1 MTQGMAGKPLLQGK
15 GAGGAGRMAQQPGPA
30 AGETGAALAAG
41 REKGPMEGTEE
52 ARQAVF
58 AANEMPG
65 ANPARA
71 GAASTG
77 PETSAANFGREAA
90 HAQRVTGQPG
100 FAKGEMGGVS
110 RTRAGAASAGP
121 GMSAA
126 NFGREAAHAQRV
138 TGLPGFAKGEMPGVN
153 PARAGAASAGPETS
167 AANFGREAA
176 HAQRVTGQPGFA
188 KGEMG
193 GVSRTRAGAANV
205 SPKTSAANFGRKED
219 ARQMAR
225 RTARAAMRIWAARTR
240 RMREGWPG
248 QEAVLCPEC
257 GRALAGGSP
266 LYVRRGTG
274 ACLGCARDVD
284 RHTPF
289 LPVCPV
295 CMGALGAGGPGEVPL
310 YTAHGCDFVLGCG
323 HCVAV
328 REAGWPGQL
337 EEGAGGC

>member
-41 REKGPMEGTEE
+41 REKGPMAGTEE

-71 GAASTG
+71 GAASVG
-77 PETSAANFGREAA
+77 P
-90 HAQRVTGQPG
+90 
-100 FAKGEMGGVS
+100 K
-110 RTRAGAASAGP
+110 
-121 GMSAA
+121 MSAA
-126 NFGREAAHAQRV
+126 NFGRE
-138 TGLPGFAKGEMPGVN
+138 
-153 PARAGAASAGPETS
+153 
-167 AANFGREAA
+167 
-176 HAQRVTGQPGFA
+176 
-188 KGEMG
+188 
-193 GVSRTRAGAANV
+193 
-205 SPKTSAANFGRKED
+205 ED
-219 ARQMAR
+219 ARQAAR

-257 GRALAGGSP
+257 GRALAGGSL

-337 EEGAGGC
+337 EEEAGGC

>member
-1 MTQGMAGKPLLQGK
+1 MTQGMAGKPLIQGK

-41 REKGPMEGTEE
+41 REKGPMAGTEE

-77 PETSAANFGREAA
+77 PETSAANFGRE
-90 HAQRVTGQPG
+90 
-100 FAKGEMGGVS
+100 
-110 RTRAGAASAGP
+110 
-121 GMSAA
+121 
-126 NFGREAAHAQRV
+126 
-138 TGLPGFAKGEMPGVN
+138 
-153 PARAGAASAGPETS
+153 
-167 AANFGREAA
+167 
-176 HAQRVTGQPGFA
+176 
-188 KGEMG
+188 
-193 GVSRTRAGAANV
+193 
-205 SPKTSAANFGRKED
+205 ED
-219 ARQMAR
+219 ARQAAR

-240 RMREGWPG
+240 RVREGWPG

-295 CMGALGAGGPGEVPL
+295 CMGALDAGGPGEVPL

-337 EEGAGGC
+337 EEEAGGC

>member
-30 AGETGAALAAG
+30 AGEMGAALAAG
-41 REKGPMEGTEE
+41 REKGPMAGTEE

-71 GAASTG
+71 GAASVG
-77 PETSAANFGREAA
+77 PE
-90 HAQRVTGQPG
+90 
-100 FAKGEMGGVS
+100 
-110 RTRAGAASAGP
+110 
-121 GMSAA
+121 
-126 NFGREAAHAQRV
+126 
-138 TGLPGFAKGEMPGVN
+138 
-153 PARAGAASAGPETS
+153 
-167 AANFGREAA
+167 
-176 HAQRVTGQPGFA
+176 
-188 KGEMG
+188 
-193 GVSRTRAGAANV
+193 
-205 SPKTSAANFGRKED
+205 TSAANFGRKED
-219 ARQMAR
+219 ARQAAR

-337 EEGAGGC
+337 EEEAGGC

>member
-41 REKGPMEGTEE
+41 REKGPMAGTEE

-58 AANEMPG
+58 AANEM
-65 ANPARA
+65 
-71 GAASTG
+71 
-77 PETSAANFGREAA
+77 
-90 HAQRVTGQPG
+90 
-100 FAKGEMGGVS
+100 GG
-110 RTRAGAASAGP
+110 
-121 GMSAA
+121 
-126 NFGREAAHAQRV
+126 
-138 TGLPGFAKGEMPGVN
+138 
-153 PARAGAASAGPETS
+153 
-167 AANFGREAA
+167 
-176 HAQRVTGQPGFA
+176 
-188 KGEMG
+188 
-193 GVSRTRAGAANV
+193 V
-205 SPKTSAANFGRKED
+205 SPKTSAANFGREED
-219 ARQMAR
+219 ARQAAR
-225 RTARAAMRIWAARTR
+225 RTARAAMRICAARTR

-337 EEGAGGC
+337 EEEAGGC

>member
-1 MTQGMAGKPLLQGK
+1 MTQGMAGNPLLQGK

-41 REKGPMEGTEE
+41 REKSPMAGTGE

-58 AANEMPG
+58 AANEM
-65 ANPARA
+65 
-71 GAASTG
+71 
-77 PETSAANFGREAA
+77 
-90 HAQRVTGQPG
+90 
-100 FAKGEMGGVS
+100 GG
-110 RTRAGAASAGP
+110 
-121 GMSAA
+121 
-126 NFGREAAHAQRV
+126 
-138 TGLPGFAKGEMPGVN
+138 
-153 PARAGAASAGPETS
+153 
-167 AANFGREAA
+167 
-176 HAQRVTGQPGFA
+176 
-188 KGEMG
+188 
-193 GVSRTRAGAANV
+193 V
-205 SPKTSAANFGRKED
+205 SPKTSAANFGREED
-219 ARQMAR
+219 ARQAAR

-257 GRALAGGSP
+257 GRALAGGSL

-337 EEGAGGC
+337 EEEAGGC

>member
-1 MTQGMAGKPLLQGK
+1 
-15 GAGGAGRMAQQPGPA
+15 
-30 AGETGAALAAG
+30 
-41 REKGPMEGTEE
+41 
-52 ARQAVF
+52 
-58 AANEMPG
+58 
-65 ANPARA
+65 
-71 GAASTG
+71 
-77 PETSAANFGREAA
+77 
-90 HAQRVTGQPG
+90 
-100 FAKGEMGGVS
+100 
-110 RTRAGAASAGP
+110 
-121 GMSAA
+121 
-126 NFGREAAHAQRV
+126 
-138 TGLPGFAKGEMPGVN
+138 
-153 PARAGAASAGPETS
+153 
-167 AANFGREAA
+167 
-176 HAQRVTGQPGFA
+176 
-188 KGEMG
+188 
-193 GVSRTRAGAANV
+193 
-205 SPKTSAANFGRKED
+205 
-219 ARQMAR
+219 MAR

>member
-41 REKGPMEGTEE
+41 REKGPMAGTGE

-58 AANEMPG
+58 AANEMGG
-65 ANPARA
+65 A
-71 GAASTG
+71 S
-77 PETSAANFGREAA
+77 PETSAANFGRE
-90 HAQRVTGQPG
+90 
-100 FAKGEMGGVS
+100 
-110 RTRAGAASAGP
+110 
-121 GMSAA
+121 
-126 NFGREAAHAQRV
+126 
-138 TGLPGFAKGEMPGVN
+138 
-153 PARAGAASAGPETS
+153 
-167 AANFGREAA
+167 
-176 HAQRVTGQPGFA
+176 
-188 KGEMG
+188 
-193 GVSRTRAGAANV
+193 
-205 SPKTSAANFGRKED
+205 ED
-219 ARQMAR
+219 ARQAAR

-323 HCVAV
+323 RCVAV

-337 EEGAGGC
+337 EEEAGGC

>member
-41 REKGPMEGTEE
+41 REKGPMAGTEE

-71 GAASTG
+71 GAASVG
-77 PETSAANFGREAA
+77 PE
-90 HAQRVTGQPG
+90 
-100 FAKGEMGGVS
+100 
-110 RTRAGAASAGP
+110 
-121 GMSAA
+121 
-126 NFGREAAHAQRV
+126 
-138 TGLPGFAKGEMPGVN
+138 
-153 PARAGAASAGPETS
+153 
-167 AANFGREAA
+167 
-176 HAQRVTGQPGFA
+176 
-188 KGEMG
+188 
-193 GVSRTRAGAANV
+193 
-205 SPKTSAANFGRKED
+205 TSAANFGRKED
-219 ARQMAR
+219 ARRAAR
-225 RTARAAMRIWAARTR
+225 HTARAAMRIWAARTR
-240 RMREGWPG
+240 RMRGGWPG

-295 CMGALGAGGPGEVPL
+295 CMGALDAGGPGEVPL

-337 EEGAGGC
+337 EEEAGGC

>member
-15 GAGGAGRMAQQPGPA
+15 WAGGAGRMAQQPGPA

-41 REKGPMEGTEE
+41 REKGPMAGTEE

-58 AANEMPG
+58 SANEIPG
-65 ANPARA
+65 A
-71 GAASTG
+71 
-77 PETSAANFGREAA
+77 
-90 HAQRVTGQPG
+90 
-100 FAKGEMGGVS
+100 S
-110 RTRAGAASAGP
+110 RTRAGAAS
-121 GMSAA
+121 
-126 NFGREAAHAQRV
+126 V
-138 TGLPGFAKGEMPGVN
+138 
-153 PARAGAASAGPETS
+153 GPE
-167 AANFGREAA
+167 
-176 HAQRVTGQPGFA
+176 
-188 KGEMG
+188 
-193 GVSRTRAGAANV
+193 
-205 SPKTSAANFGRKED
+205 TSAANFGRKED
-219 ARQMAR
+219 ARQAAR

-328 REAGWPGQL
+328 REAGWPGQP
-337 EEGAGGC
+337 EEEAGGC

>member
-41 REKGPMEGTEE
+41 REKGPMAGTEE

-58 AANEMPG
+58 AANEM
-65 ANPARA
+65 
-71 GAASTG
+71 
-77 PETSAANFGREAA
+77 
-90 HAQRVTGQPG
+90 
-100 FAKGEMGGVS
+100 GG
-110 RTRAGAASAGP
+110 
-121 GMSAA
+121 
-126 NFGREAAHAQRV
+126 
-138 TGLPGFAKGEMPGVN
+138 
-153 PARAGAASAGPETS
+153 
-167 AANFGREAA
+167 
-176 HAQRVTGQPGFA
+176 
-188 KGEMG
+188 
-193 GVSRTRAGAANV
+193 V
-205 SPKTSAANFGRKED
+205 SPKTSAANFGREED
-219 ARQMAR
+219 ARQAAR

-266 LYVRRGTG
+266 YVRRGTG

-337 EEGAGGC
+337 EEEAGGC

>member
-1 MTQGMAGKPLLQGK
+1 MTQGTAGKPLLQGK

-41 REKGPMEGTEE
+41 REKGPMAGTEE

-71 GAASTG
+71 GAAS
-77 PETSAANFGREAA
+77 
-90 HAQRVTGQPG
+90 
-100 FAKGEMGGVS
+100 
-110 RTRAGAASAGP
+110 
-121 GMSAA
+121 
-126 NFGREAAHAQRV
+126 
-138 TGLPGFAKGEMPGVN
+138 
-153 PARAGAASAGPETS
+153 AGPETS
-167 AANFGREAA
+167 AANFGRE
-176 HAQRVTGQPGFA
+176 
-188 KGEMG
+188 
-193 GVSRTRAGAANV
+193 
-205 SPKTSAANFGRKED
+205 ED
-219 ARQMAR
+219 ARQAAR

-240 RMREGWPG
+240 RVREGWPG

-337 EEGAGGC
+337 EEEAGGC

>member
-1 MTQGMAGKPLLQGK
+1 MTQGMAGNPLLQGK

-41 REKGPMEGTEE
+41 REKGPMAGTEE

-58 AANEMPG
+58 AANEMG
-65 ANPARA
+65 
-71 GAASTG
+71 GVS
-77 PETSAANFGREAA
+77 PETSAANFGRE
-90 HAQRVTGQPG
+90 
-100 FAKGEMGGVS
+100 
-110 RTRAGAASAGP
+110 
-121 GMSAA
+121 
-126 NFGREAAHAQRV
+126 
-138 TGLPGFAKGEMPGVN
+138 
-153 PARAGAASAGPETS
+153 
-167 AANFGREAA
+167 
-176 HAQRVTGQPGFA
+176 
-188 KGEMG
+188 
-193 GVSRTRAGAANV
+193 
-205 SPKTSAANFGRKED
+205 ED
-219 ARQMAR
+219 ARQAAR

-257 GRALAGGSP
+257 GRALAGGRP

-337 EEGAGGC
+337 EEEAGGC

>member
-1 MTQGMAGKPLLQGK
+1 MTQGVAGKPLLQGK

-41 REKGPMEGTEE
+41 REKGPMAGTEE

-71 GAASTG
+71 GAASVG
-77 PETSAANFGREAA
+77 P
-90 HAQRVTGQPG
+90 
-100 FAKGEMGGVS
+100 K
-110 RTRAGAASAGP
+110 
-121 GMSAA
+121 MSAA
-126 NFGREAAHAQRV
+126 NFGRE
-138 TGLPGFAKGEMPGVN
+138 
-153 PARAGAASAGPETS
+153 
-167 AANFGREAA
+167 
-176 HAQRVTGQPGFA
+176 
-188 KGEMG
+188 
-193 GVSRTRAGAANV
+193 
-205 SPKTSAANFGRKED
+205 ED
-219 ARQMAR
+219 ARQAAR

-337 EEGAGGC
+337 EEEAGGC

>member
-41 REKGPMEGTEE
+41 REKGPMAGTEE

-58 AANEMPG
+58 SANEMGG
-65 ANPARA
+65 A
-71 GAASTG
+71 S
-77 PETSAANFGREAA
+77 PETSAANFGRE
-90 HAQRVTGQPG
+90 
-100 FAKGEMGGVS
+100 
-110 RTRAGAASAGP
+110 
-121 GMSAA
+121 
-126 NFGREAAHAQRV
+126 
-138 TGLPGFAKGEMPGVN
+138 
-153 PARAGAASAGPETS
+153 
-167 AANFGREAA
+167 
-176 HAQRVTGQPGFA
+176 
-188 KGEMG
+188 
-193 GVSRTRAGAANV
+193 
-205 SPKTSAANFGRKED
+205 ED
-219 ARQMAR
+219 ARQAAR

-337 EEGAGGC
+337 EEEAGGC

>member
-1 MTQGMAGKPLLQGK
+1 MTQGMAGNPLLQGK
-15 GAGGAGRMAQQPGPA
+15 GACGAGRMAQQPGPA

-41 REKGPMEGTEE
+41 REKGPMAGTEE

-58 AANEMPG
+58 AANEM
-65 ANPARA
+65 
-71 GAASTG
+71 
-77 PETSAANFGREAA
+77 
-90 HAQRVTGQPG
+90 
-100 FAKGEMGGVS
+100 GG
-110 RTRAGAASAGP
+110 
-121 GMSAA
+121 
-126 NFGREAAHAQRV
+126 
-138 TGLPGFAKGEMPGVN
+138 
-153 PARAGAASAGPETS
+153 
-167 AANFGREAA
+167 
-176 HAQRVTGQPGFA
+176 
-188 KGEMG
+188 
-193 GVSRTRAGAANV
+193 V
-205 SPKTSAANFGRKED
+205 SPKTSAANFGREED
-219 ARQMAR
+219 ARQAAR

-337 EEGAGGC
+337 EEEAGGC

>member
-1 MTQGMAGKPLLQGK
+1 MTQGMAGNPLLQGK

-41 REKGPMEGTEE
+41 REKSPMAGTGE

-58 AANEMPG
+58 AANEM
-65 ANPARA
+65 
-71 GAASTG
+71 
-77 PETSAANFGREAA
+77 
-90 HAQRVTGQPG
+90 
-100 FAKGEMGGVS
+100 GGVS
-110 RTRAGAASAGP
+110 P
-121 GMSAA
+121 KMSAA
-126 NFGREAAHAQRV
+126 NFGRE
-138 TGLPGFAKGEMPGVN
+138 
-153 PARAGAASAGPETS
+153 
-167 AANFGREAA
+167 
-176 HAQRVTGQPGFA
+176 
-188 KGEMG
+188 
-193 GVSRTRAGAANV
+193 
-205 SPKTSAANFGRKED
+205 ED
-219 ARQMAR
+219 ARQAAR

-240 RMREGWPG
+240 RVREGWPG

-295 CMGALGAGGPGEVPL
+295 CMGALDAGGPGEVPL

-337 EEGAGGC
+337 EEEAGGC

>member
-41 REKGPMEGTEE
+41 REKGPMAGTEE

-58 AANEMPG
+58 AANEMG
-65 ANPARA
+65 
-71 GAASTG
+71 GVS
-77 PETSAANFGREAA
+77 PETSAANFGRE
-90 HAQRVTGQPG
+90 
-100 FAKGEMGGVS
+100 
-110 RTRAGAASAGP
+110 
-121 GMSAA
+121 
-126 NFGREAAHAQRV
+126 
-138 TGLPGFAKGEMPGVN
+138 
-153 PARAGAASAGPETS
+153 
-167 AANFGREAA
+167 
-176 HAQRVTGQPGFA
+176 
-188 KGEMG
+188 
-193 GVSRTRAGAANV
+193 
-205 SPKTSAANFGRKED
+205 ED
-219 ARQMAR
+219 ARQAAR

-337 EEGAGGC
+337 EEEAGGC

>member
-15 GAGGAGRMAQQPGPA
+15 WAGGAGRMAQQPGPA

-41 REKGPMEGTEE
+41 REKGPMAGTEE

-58 AANEMPG
+58 SANEMGG
-65 ANPARA
+65 A
-71 GAASTG
+71 S
-77 PETSAANFGREAA
+77 PETSAANFGRE
-90 HAQRVTGQPG
+90 
-100 FAKGEMGGVS
+100 
-110 RTRAGAASAGP
+110 
-121 GMSAA
+121 
-126 NFGREAAHAQRV
+126 
-138 TGLPGFAKGEMPGVN
+138 
-153 PARAGAASAGPETS
+153 
-167 AANFGREAA
+167 
-176 HAQRVTGQPGFA
+176 
-188 KGEMG
+188 
-193 GVSRTRAGAANV
+193 
-205 SPKTSAANFGRKED
+205 ED
-219 ARQMAR
+219 ARQAAR

-337 EEGAGGC
+337 EEEAGGC

>member
-41 REKGPMEGTEE
+41 REKGPMAGTEE

-58 AANEMPG
+58 SANEMGG
-65 ANPARA
+65 A
-71 GAASTG
+71 S
-77 PETSAANFGREAA
+77 PE
-90 HAQRVTGQPG
+90 
-100 FAKGEMGGVS
+100 
-110 RTRAGAASAGP
+110 
-121 GMSAA
+121 
-126 NFGREAAHAQRV
+126 
-138 TGLPGFAKGEMPGVN
+138 
-153 PARAGAASAGPETS
+153 
-167 AANFGREAA
+167 
-176 HAQRVTGQPGFA
+176 
-188 KGEMG
+188 
-193 GVSRTRAGAANV
+193 
-205 SPKTSAANFGRKED
+205 TSAANFGRKED
-219 ARQMAR
+219 ARQAAR

-337 EEGAGGC
+337 EEEAGGC

>member
-1 MTQGMAGKPLLQGK
+1 MTQGMAGNPLLQGK
-15 GAGGAGRMAQQPGPA
+15 GAGGAGHMAQQPGPA

-41 REKGPMEGTEE
+41 REKGPMAGTEE

-58 AANEMPG
+58 AANEM
-65 ANPARA
+65 
-71 GAASTG
+71 
-77 PETSAANFGREAA
+77 
-90 HAQRVTGQPG
+90 
-100 FAKGEMGGVS
+100 GG
-110 RTRAGAASAGP
+110 
-121 GMSAA
+121 
-126 NFGREAAHAQRV
+126 
-138 TGLPGFAKGEMPGVN
+138 
-153 PARAGAASAGPETS
+153 
-167 AANFGREAA
+167 
-176 HAQRVTGQPGFA
+176 
-188 KGEMG
+188 
-193 GVSRTRAGAANV
+193 V
-205 SPKTSAANFGRKED
+205 SPKTSAANFGREED
-219 ARQMAR
+219 ARQAAR

-337 EEGAGGC
+337 EEEAGGC

>member
-41 REKGPMEGTEE
+41 REKSPMAGTGE

-58 AANEMPG
+58 AANE
-65 ANPARA
+65 R
-71 GAASTG
+71 
-77 PETSAANFGREAA
+77 
-90 HAQRVTGQPG
+90 
-100 FAKGEMGGVS
+100 GG
-110 RTRAGAASAGP
+110 
-121 GMSAA
+121 
-126 NFGREAAHAQRV
+126 
-138 TGLPGFAKGEMPGVN
+138 
-153 PARAGAASAGPETS
+153 
-167 AANFGREAA
+167 
-176 HAQRVTGQPGFA
+176 
-188 KGEMG
+188 
-193 GVSRTRAGAANV
+193 V
-205 SPKTSAANFGRKED
+205 SPKTSAVNFGREAD
-219 ARQMAR
+219 ARQAAR

-257 GRALAGGSP
+257 GRALAGGRP

-337 EEGAGGC
+337 EEEAGGC

>member
-41 REKGPMEGTEE
+41 REKSPMAGTGE

-58 AANEMPG
+58 AANEM
-65 ANPARA
+65 
-71 GAASTG
+71 
-77 PETSAANFGREAA
+77 
-90 HAQRVTGQPG
+90 
-100 FAKGEMGGVS
+100 GG
-110 RTRAGAASAGP
+110 
-121 GMSAA
+121 
-126 NFGREAAHAQRV
+126 
-138 TGLPGFAKGEMPGVN
+138 
-153 PARAGAASAGPETS
+153 
-167 AANFGREAA
+167 
-176 HAQRVTGQPGFA
+176 
-188 KGEMG
+188 
-193 GVSRTRAGAANV
+193 V
-205 SPKTSAANFGRKED
+205 SPKTSAANFGREED
-219 ARQMAR
+219 ARQAAR
-225 RTARAAMRIWAARTR
+225 RTARAAMRVWAARTR

-257 GRALAGGSP
+257 GRALAGGRP

-337 EEGAGGC
+337 EEEAGGC

>member
-41 REKGPMEGTEE
+41 RGKGPMAGTEE

-71 GAASTG
+71 GAASVG
-77 PETSAANFGREAA
+77 
-90 HAQRVTGQPG
+90 
-100 FAKGEMGGVS
+100 
-110 RTRAGAASAGP
+110 
-121 GMSAA
+121 
-126 NFGREAAHAQRV
+126 
-138 TGLPGFAKGEMPGVN
+138 
-153 PARAGAASAGPETS
+153 
-167 AANFGREAA
+167 
-176 HAQRVTGQPGFA
+176 
-188 KGEMG
+188 
-193 GVSRTRAGAANV
+193 
-205 SPKTSAANFGRKED
+205 PKTSAANFGREED
-219 ARQMAR
+219 ARQAAR

-257 GRALAGGSP
+257 GRALAGGRP

-284 RHTPF
+284 RHPPF

-337 EEGAGGC
+337 EEEAGGC

>member
-41 REKGPMEGTEE
+41 REKGPMAGTGE

-58 AANEMPG
+58 AANEM
-65 ANPARA
+65 
-71 GAASTG
+71 
-77 PETSAANFGREAA
+77 
-90 HAQRVTGQPG
+90 
-100 FAKGEMGGVS
+100 GG
-110 RTRAGAASAGP
+110 
-121 GMSAA
+121 
-126 NFGREAAHAQRV
+126 
-138 TGLPGFAKGEMPGVN
+138 
-153 PARAGAASAGPETS
+153 
-167 AANFGREAA
+167 
-176 HAQRVTGQPGFA
+176 
-188 KGEMG
+188 
-193 GVSRTRAGAANV
+193 V

-219 ARQMAR
+219 ARQAAR

-337 EEGAGGC
+337 EEEAGGC

>member
-1 MTQGMAGKPLLQGK
+1 MTQGMAGKPLIQGK

-41 REKGPMEGTEE
+41 REKGPMAGTEE

-58 AANEMPG
+58 SANEIPG
-65 ANPARA
+65 A
-71 GAASTG
+71 
-77 PETSAANFGREAA
+77 
-90 HAQRVTGQPG
+90 
-100 FAKGEMGGVS
+100 S
-110 RTRAGAASAGP
+110 RTRAGAASVGP
-121 GMSAA
+121 KMSAA
-126 NFGREAAHAQRV
+126 NFGRE
-138 TGLPGFAKGEMPGVN
+138 
-153 PARAGAASAGPETS
+153 
-167 AANFGREAA
+167 
-176 HAQRVTGQPGFA
+176 
-188 KGEMG
+188 
-193 GVSRTRAGAANV
+193 
-205 SPKTSAANFGRKED
+205 ED
-219 ARQMAR
+219 ARQAAR

-337 EEGAGGC
+337 EEEAGGC

>member
-1 MTQGMAGKPLLQGK
+1 MA
-15 GAGGAGRMAQQPGPA
+15 
-30 AGETGAALAAG
+30 
-41 REKGPMEGTEE
+41 GTEE

-77 PETSAANFGREAA
+77 PETSAANFGRE
-90 HAQRVTGQPG
+90 
-100 FAKGEMGGVS
+100 
-110 RTRAGAASAGP
+110 
-121 GMSAA
+121 
-126 NFGREAAHAQRV
+126 
-138 TGLPGFAKGEMPGVN
+138 
-153 PARAGAASAGPETS
+153 
-167 AANFGREAA
+167 
-176 HAQRVTGQPGFA
+176 
-188 KGEMG
+188 
-193 GVSRTRAGAANV
+193 
-205 SPKTSAANFGRKED
+205 ED
-219 ARQMAR
+219 ARQAAR

-240 RMREGWPG
+240 RVREGWPG

-337 EEGAGGC
+337 EEEAGGC

>member
-1 MTQGMAGKPLLQGK
+1 MTQGTAGKPLLQGK

-41 REKGPMEGTEE
+41 REKGPMAGTEE

-71 GAASTG
+71 GAASVG
-77 PETSAANFGREAA
+77 PE
-90 HAQRVTGQPG
+90 
-100 FAKGEMGGVS
+100 
-110 RTRAGAASAGP
+110 
-121 GMSAA
+121 
-126 NFGREAAHAQRV
+126 
-138 TGLPGFAKGEMPGVN
+138 
-153 PARAGAASAGPETS
+153 
-167 AANFGREAA
+167 
-176 HAQRVTGQPGFA
+176 
-188 KGEMG
+188 
-193 GVSRTRAGAANV
+193 
-205 SPKTSAANFGRKED
+205 TSAANFGRKED
-219 ARQMAR
+219 ARQAAR

-323 HCVAV
+323 RCVAV

-337 EEGAGGC
+337 EEEAGGC

>member
-41 REKGPMEGTEE
+41 REKGPMAGTEE

-58 AANEMPG
+58 AANEM
-65 ANPARA
+65 
-71 GAASTG
+71 
-77 PETSAANFGREAA
+77 
-90 HAQRVTGQPG
+90 
-100 FAKGEMGGVS
+100 GGVS
-110 RTRAGAASAGP
+110 
-121 GMSAA
+121 
-126 NFGREAAHAQRV
+126 
-138 TGLPGFAKGEMPGVN
+138 
-153 PARAGAASAGPETS
+153 PE
-167 AANFGREAA
+167 
-176 HAQRVTGQPGFA
+176 
-188 KGEMG
+188 
-193 GVSRTRAGAANV
+193 
-205 SPKTSAANFGRKED
+205 TSAANFGRKED
-219 ARQMAR
+219 ARQAAR

-337 EEGAGGC
+337 EEEAGGC

>member
-41 REKGPMEGTEE
+41 REKGPMAGTEE

-58 AANEMPG
+58 SANEMGG
-65 ANPARA
+65 A
-71 GAASTG
+71 S
-77 PETSAANFGREAA
+77 PE
-90 HAQRVTGQPG
+90 
-100 FAKGEMGGVS
+100 
-110 RTRAGAASAGP
+110 
-121 GMSAA
+121 
-126 NFGREAAHAQRV
+126 
-138 TGLPGFAKGEMPGVN
+138 
-153 PARAGAASAGPETS
+153 
-167 AANFGREAA
+167 
-176 HAQRVTGQPGFA
+176 
-188 KGEMG
+188 
-193 GVSRTRAGAANV
+193 
-205 SPKTSAANFGRKED
+205 TSAANFGRKED
-219 ARQMAR
+219 ARQAAR

-240 RMREGWPG
+240 RVREGWPG

-266 LYVRRGTG
+266 RYVRRGTG

-337 EEGAGGC
+337 EEEAGGC

>member
-77 PETSAANFGREAA
+77 PETSAANFGRE
-90 HAQRVTGQPG
+90 
-100 FAKGEMGGVS
+100 
-110 RTRAGAASAGP
+110 
-121 GMSAA
+121 
-126 NFGREAAHAQRV
+126 
-138 TGLPGFAKGEMPGVN
+138 
-153 PARAGAASAGPETS
+153 
-167 AANFGREAA
+167 
-176 HAQRVTGQPGFA
+176 
-188 KGEMG
+188 
-193 GVSRTRAGAANV
+193 
-205 SPKTSAANFGRKED
+205 ED
-219 ARQMAR
+219 ARRAAR

-328 REAGWPGQL
+328 REVGWPGQL
-337 EEGAGGC
+337 EEEAGGC

>member
-41 REKGPMEGTEE
+41 REKGPMAGTEE

-58 AANEMPG
+58 AANEMGG
-65 ANPARA
+65 A
-71 GAASTG
+71 S
-77 PETSAANFGREAA
+77 PETSAANFGRE
-90 HAQRVTGQPG
+90 
-100 FAKGEMGGVS
+100 
-110 RTRAGAASAGP
+110 
-121 GMSAA
+121 
-126 NFGREAAHAQRV
+126 
-138 TGLPGFAKGEMPGVN
+138 
-153 PARAGAASAGPETS
+153 
-167 AANFGREAA
+167 
-176 HAQRVTGQPGFA
+176 
-188 KGEMG
+188 
-193 GVSRTRAGAANV
+193 
-205 SPKTSAANFGRKED
+205 ED
-219 ARQMAR
+219 ARQAAR

-337 EEGAGGC
+337 EEEAGGC

>member
-41 REKGPMEGTEE
+41 REEGLMAGTEE

-58 AANEMPG
+58 AANEMGGASPETSAANSGREAAHAQRVTGQPG
-65 ANPARA
+65 FAKGEMGGASRTRA
-71 GAASTG
+71 GAASVG

-100 FAKGEMGGVS
+100 FAKGEMP
-110 RTRAGAASAGP
+110 GA
-121 GMSAA
+121 
-126 NFGREAAHAQRV
+126 
-138 TGLPGFAKGEMPGVN
+138 N
-153 PARAGAASAGPETS
+153 PARAGAASVGPE
-167 AANFGREAA
+167 
-176 HAQRVTGQPGFA
+176 
-188 KGEMG
+188 
-193 GVSRTRAGAANV
+193 
-205 SPKTSAANFGRKED
+205 TSAANFGRKED
-219 ARQMAR
+219 ARQAAR

-240 RMREGWPG
+240 RVREGWPG

-337 EEGAGGC
+337 EEEAGGC

>member
-41 REKGPMEGTEE
+41 REKGPMAGTEE

-58 AANEMPG
+58 AANEMG
-65 ANPARA
+65 
-71 GAASTG
+71 GVS
-77 PETSAANFGREAA
+77 PETSAANFGRE
-90 HAQRVTGQPG
+90 
-100 FAKGEMGGVS
+100 
-110 RTRAGAASAGP
+110 
-121 GMSAA
+121 
-126 NFGREAAHAQRV
+126 
-138 TGLPGFAKGEMPGVN
+138 
-153 PARAGAASAGPETS
+153 
-167 AANFGREAA
+167 
-176 HAQRVTGQPGFA
+176 
-188 KGEMG
+188 
-193 GVSRTRAGAANV
+193 
-205 SPKTSAANFGRKED
+205 ED
-219 ARQMAR
+219 ARQAAR

-295 CMGALGAGGPGEVPL
+295 CMGALGAGGPSEVPL

-337 EEGAGGC
+337 EEEAGGC

>member
-1 MTQGMAGKPLLQGK
+1 MTQGVAGKPLLQGK

-41 REKGPMEGTEE
+41 REKSPMAGTGE

-58 AANEMPG
+58 AANEM
-65 ANPARA
+65 
-71 GAASTG
+71 
-77 PETSAANFGREAA
+77 
-90 HAQRVTGQPG
+90 
-100 FAKGEMGGVS
+100 GG
-110 RTRAGAASAGP
+110 
-121 GMSAA
+121 
-126 NFGREAAHAQRV
+126 
-138 TGLPGFAKGEMPGVN
+138 
-153 PARAGAASAGPETS
+153 
-167 AANFGREAA
+167 
-176 HAQRVTGQPGFA
+176 
-188 KGEMG
+188 
-193 GVSRTRAGAANV
+193 V
-205 SPKTSAANFGRKED
+205 SPKTSAANFGREED
-219 ARQMAR
+219 ARQAAR

-257 GRALAGGSP
+257 GRALAGGRP

-337 EEGAGGC
+337 EEEAGGC

>member
-41 REKGPMEGTEE
+41 REKGPMAGTEE

-58 AANEMPG
+58 AANEM
-65 ANPARA
+65 
-71 GAASTG
+71 
-77 PETSAANFGREAA
+77 
-90 HAQRVTGQPG
+90 
-100 FAKGEMGGVS
+100 GGVS
-110 RTRAGAASAGP
+110 
-121 GMSAA
+121 
-126 NFGREAAHAQRV
+126 
-138 TGLPGFAKGEMPGVN
+138 
-153 PARAGAASAGPETS
+153 PE
-167 AANFGREAA
+167 
-176 HAQRVTGQPGFA
+176 
-188 KGEMG
+188 
-193 GVSRTRAGAANV
+193 
-205 SPKTSAANFGRKED
+205 TSAANFGRKED
-219 ARQMAR
+219 ARQAAR

-323 HCVAV
+323 HCVAE

-337 EEGAGGC
+337 EEEAGGC

>member
-41 REKGPMEGTEE
+41 REKGPVAGTEE

-58 AANEMPG
+58 SANEMGG
-65 ANPARA
+65 A
-71 GAASTG
+71 S
-77 PETSAANFGREAA
+77 PETSAANFGRE
-90 HAQRVTGQPG
+90 
-100 FAKGEMGGVS
+100 
-110 RTRAGAASAGP
+110 
-121 GMSAA
+121 
-126 NFGREAAHAQRV
+126 
-138 TGLPGFAKGEMPGVN
+138 
-153 PARAGAASAGPETS
+153 
-167 AANFGREAA
+167 
-176 HAQRVTGQPGFA
+176 
-188 KGEMG
+188 
-193 GVSRTRAGAANV
+193 
-205 SPKTSAANFGRKED
+205 ED
-219 ARQMAR
+219 ARQAAR

-337 EEGAGGC
+337 EEEAGGC

>member
-41 REKGPMEGTEE
+41 REKGPMAGTEE

-58 AANEMPG
+58 AANEMG
-65 ANPARA
+65 
-71 GAASTG
+71 GVS
-77 PETSAANFGREAA
+77 PETSAANFGRE
-90 HAQRVTGQPG
+90 
-100 FAKGEMGGVS
+100 
-110 RTRAGAASAGP
+110 
-121 GMSAA
+121 
-126 NFGREAAHAQRV
+126 
-138 TGLPGFAKGEMPGVN
+138 
-153 PARAGAASAGPETS
+153 
-167 AANFGREAA
+167 
-176 HAQRVTGQPGFA
+176 
-188 KGEMG
+188 
-193 GVSRTRAGAANV
+193 
-205 SPKTSAANFGRKED
+205 ED
-219 ARQMAR
+219 ARQAAR

-295 CMGALGAGGPGEVPL
+295 CMGALDEGGPGEVPL

-337 EEGAGGC
+337 EEEAGGC